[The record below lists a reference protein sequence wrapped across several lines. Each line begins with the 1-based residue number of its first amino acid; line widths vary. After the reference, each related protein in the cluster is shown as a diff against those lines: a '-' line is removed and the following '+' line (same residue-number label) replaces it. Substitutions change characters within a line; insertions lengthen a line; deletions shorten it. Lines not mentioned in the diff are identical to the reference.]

1 MSDRSARRPVSAPQ
15 ASAAASAPRAA
26 AGATTAGELR
36 THLAAAMAAAM
47 RRPEAEAV
55 ALTADRTKAMAVAL
69 VGLPDDATVIV
80 AALDLATRQAAT
92 VLGFHP
98 EHVRRLIRGGRLR
111 ARRVGGDYRVA
122 LDDLWPLLEVR
133 YHEPGRRRL
142 RPRR

>member
-1 MSDRSARRPVSAPQ
+1 MGQRQMKGRGQDMP
-15 ASAAASAPRAA
+15 
-26 AGATTAGELR
+26 AGALTTVGVLR
-36 THLAAAMAAAM
+36 DHLAAGLRAGM
-47 RRPEAEAV
+47 RRPEVEAV

-69 VGLPDDATVIV
+69 AGLPDEASVT
-80 AALDLATRQAAT
+80 LSGLELATRQVAA

-122 LDDLWPLLEVR
+122 LDDLWPLIEVR
-133 YHEPGRRRL
+133 YREPGRRRL